1 MRISDWSSDVCSS
14 DLAKAPVI
22 APPIT
27 YTANGRQYVTVLTGM
42 GTSGGFLGQLLEE
55 YGIDYRTQ
63 ARRILTFALN
73 GNATLPAAEPY
84 EAVAIDDPD
93 YRTDAAAA
101 SAGADIYNRSE
112 EHTYELQSIMSTS
125 YAVICL

>member
-1 MRISDWSSDVCSS
+1 
-14 DLAKAPVI
+14 
-22 APPIT
+22 
-27 YTANGRQYVTVLTGM
+27 M

-63 ARRILTFALN
+63 ARRILTFALD

-101 SAGADIYNRSE
+101 SAGADIYNQRCVVCHGGEAVAAGVAPALRS
-112 EHTYELQSIMSTS
+112 
-125 YAVICL
+125 AVRRVGKGCVSPFISRW

>member
-1 MRISDWSSDVCSS
+1 
-14 DLAKAPVI
+14 
-22 APPIT
+22 
-27 YTANGRQYVTVLTGM
+27 M

-63 ARRILTFALN
+63 ARRILTFALD

-93 YRTDAAAA
+93 YCTAAAAA
-101 SAGADIYNRSE
+101 SAGADIYNQRCVVCHGGE
-112 EHTYELQSIMSTS
+112 
-125 YAVICL
+125 AVAAGVAPALRPLPVLVEIGSDTRRGGGCAFV